1 MPIPIY
7 LAMTESEMADC
18 SVLPPKVAWMSCLFS
33 PYGTGLTG
41 IPRSL
46 PPASMLILSDRIPYF
61 RQDSDLVITQLQKT
75 MEQFRCESLLLD
87 FQQPDVPE
95 LLELIHKVSTFNC
108 KVCVSQCY
116 SEQWRG
122 PILVPPVPLNESA
135 ESYLRKWDGR
145 EVWLEIEQ
153 TGLQITVTEDGSLYL
168 PMKDNSS
175 GKYPFFCRDLLCH
188 YRQRINNTAEF
199 YLKRTQEDHTTL
211 LSLAKGLGV
220 TRAIGFYSEFSTNID
235 KNFPE

>member
-18 SVLPPKVAWMSCLFS
+18 SVLPPRVAWMSCLFS

-41 IPRSL
+41 IPRKL

-61 RQDSDLVITQLQKT
+61 RQNPDLVVSQLQET
-75 MEQFRCESLLLD
+75 MENFGCESLLLD

-95 LLELIHKVSTFNC
+95 LLELVKRAAAISR

-175 GKYPFFCRDLLCH
+175 EKYPFFYRDLLCH

-220 TRAIGFYSEFSTNID
+220 TKAIGFYSEFSTNID